1 MASGFPARFAE
12 TRAYQLQDEEL
23 SSLVKEAFDDLG
35 WRYEIVSRTEFRAR
49 TPFMFFVGAKLRDI
63 KVTGFAGSL
72 VRINNV
78 TGDGLK
84 GAAAIGPPKL
94 PEPVK

>member
-1 MASGFPARFAE
+1 MASGFSPFFAE
-12 TRAYQLQDEEL
+12 SRTYQLQDEEL
-23 SSLVKEAFDDLG
+23 SSLIRDAFDDLG

-72 VRINNV
+72 VSINNV

-84 GAAAIGPPKL
+84 GAVTIDPPKL

>member
-1 MASGFPARFAE
+1 
-12 TRAYQLQDEEL
+12 
-23 SSLVKEAFDDLG
+23 
-35 WRYEIVSRTEFRAR
+35 
-49 TPFMFFVGAKLRDI
+49 MFFVGAKLRDI

-72 VRINNV
+72 VSINNV

-84 GAAAIGPPKL
+84 GASAIDPPKL